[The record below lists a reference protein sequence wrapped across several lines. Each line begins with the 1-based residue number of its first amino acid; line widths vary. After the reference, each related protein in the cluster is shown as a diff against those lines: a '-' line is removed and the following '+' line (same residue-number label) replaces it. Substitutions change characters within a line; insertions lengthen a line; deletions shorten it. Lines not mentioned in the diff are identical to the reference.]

1 MSKSPRPSNQPL
13 NRHDGNVDVELCH
26 IVAFATKADLTVKKV
41 DDKKVNVHFEKP
53 GCFCGAMTLTMSI
66 KLICILELAIVSILI
81 LQAPDLLH
89 RTTNNH
95 FYVTDGSFVFFSVP
109 LFLLEMFILLT
120 CLISILM
127 LFYAIIKCKAAY
139 VLPHLAWQVFYAFIS
154 TIICTSILIFASF
167 GKIMW
172 PSAIVLGIFD
182 SFKITENKNCFL
194 VILIGVPG
202 VLEVWW
208 LFTVVD
214 FYRQVLINERLN
226 IRLRRDSQE
235 ALRNI
240 FANGLLN
247 FHKNKFRKG
256 SSIA

>member
-1 MSKSPRPSNQPL
+1 
-13 NRHDGNVDVELCH
+13 
-26 IVAFATKADLTVKKV
+26 
-41 DDKKVNVHFEKP
+41 
-53 GCFCGAMTLTMSI
+53 MSI

-109 LFLLEMFILLT
+109 LFLLEMFT
-120 CLISILM
+120 
-127 LFYAIIKCKAAY
+127 AY

-172 PSAIVLGIFD
+172 PSAIVLGSFD
-182 SFKITENKNCFL
+182 SASNNGNNYCFL

-226 IRLRRDSQE
+226 IRLRRESQE

>member
-1 MSKSPRPSNQPL
+1 
-13 NRHDGNVDVELCH
+13 
-26 IVAFATKADLTVKKV
+26 
-41 DDKKVNVHFEKP
+41 
-53 GCFCGAMTLTMSI
+53 
-66 KLICILELAIVSILI
+66 
-81 LQAPDLLH
+81 
-89 RTTNNH
+89 
-95 FYVTDGSFVFFSVP
+95 
-109 LFLLEMFILLT
+109 
-120 CLISILM
+120 M
-127 LFYAIIKCKAAY
+127 LFYAIIKVKAAY

-172 PSAIVLGIFD
+172 PSAIVL
-182 SFKITENKNCFL
+182 
-194 VILIGVPG
+194 VILIGLPG
-202 VLEVWW
+202 ILEVWW
-208 LFTVVD
+208 LFTVID

-226 IRLRRDSQE
+226 HRLRRESQE

>member
-1 MSKSPRPSNQPL
+1 MSMSSRPSNQPL
-13 NRHDGNVDVELCH
+13 TRHDGNVDVELCH

-41 DDKKVNVHFEKP
+41 DDKKVDVHFEKP

-109 LFLLEMFILLT
+109 LFLLEMFR
-120 CLISILM
+120 
-127 LFYAIIKCKAAY
+127 
-139 VLPHLAWQVFYAFIS
+139 LP
-154 TIICTSILIFASF
+154 
-167 GKIMW
+167 
-172 PSAIVLGIFD
+172 GI
-182 SFKITENKNCFL
+182 
-194 VILIGVPG
+194 
-202 VLEVWW
+202 LEVWW
-208 LFTVVD
+208 LFTVID
-214 FYRQVLINERLN
+214 FYRQVLINERIN
-226 IRLRRDSQE
+226 HRLRRESQE